1 MKFDKKYI
9 NTRITVIVVIA
20 AIAMIAIISRAVY
33 VATVQNEE
41 WKKVGAVSVS
51 DTMPFT
57 LDTMCTVGVLRKK
70 PPTSTR
76 SFML

>member
-51 DTMPFT
+51 DTMPLLPT
-57 LDTMCTVGVLRKK
+57 HSRKYLECRRTVDGEQ
-70 PPTSTR
+70 PA
-76 SFML
+76 